1 MVDLP
6 VLFVFLSSFG
16 GGLLVAGSSRA
27 DAGFPFLPGSSTCWL
42 APSLDP
48 SPLDARSIEFGRS
61 SPSSLPLPSPPLAPP
76 SPPLPDPCRVCLSLS
91 SLSTPGSSSACVG
104 AAPEFPCGVEPSLTC
119 AAAAGAPG
127 SVFWLCGPSLFEA
140 LSVCVCPPPS
150 LPSPLPPP
158 LPPLALP
165 APLPFSDCA
174 AGLPLPLPPSELPP
188 LPPPCSSREP
198 PTRPRRRCR
207 RFPSPR
213 WPRRP
218 RSPARSRDRRSPRCR
233 FPRACTRCR
242 SRRRRCRAGR
252 RNPCRRCR
260 RRNPPRCRPRCRP
273 LRGSASSP
281 SCSRCIPAGA

>member
-91 SLSTPGSSSACVG
+91 SLSTPGSRSVCVG

-150 LPSPLPPP
+150 LPSPLPSP

-165 APLPFSDCA
+165 APLPFCDCA
-174 AGLPLPLPPSELPP
+174 AGLPLPLP
-188 LPPPCSSREP
+188 
-198 PTRPRRRCR
+198 
-207 RFPSPR
+207 
-213 WPRRP
+213 
-218 RSPARSRDRRSPRCR
+218 A
-233 FPRACTRCR
+233 AV
-242 SRRRRCRAGR
+242 G
-252 RNPCRRCR
+252 
-260 RRNPPRCRPRCRP
+260 
-273 LRGSASSP
+273 RGS
-281 SCSRCIPAGA
+281 R